1 MATQFGVSAE
11 YRASVKA
18 QTVVHFELNY
28 DAPAGTY
35 TIPVKAGTFVDYIA
49 TVVTTAFNATSPSL
63 KVGDGSD
70 DDGFGDNTDIALAT
84 AATATTPAIKL
95 SRNSSNPYANGK
107 YYAADD
113 TIDFVFDPG
122 TSGTAGVL
130 KGFVV
135 MSNVKNDGL
144 AA

>member
-18 QTVVHFELNY
+18 PTIVHFELNY

-35 TIPVKAGTFVDYIA
+35 TIPVKAGTFVHSVA
-49 TVVTTAFNATSPSL
+49 TVVTTAFNATTPAL
-63 KVGDGSD
+63 KCGDGVD
-70 DDGFGDNTDIALAT
+70 DDGYQDSTDIALAT
-84 AATATTPAIKL
+84 AATGAVPAIKL

-107 YYAADD
+107 YYTADD
-113 TIDFVFDPG
+113 TIDFIWSPG
-122 TSGTAGVL
+122 TSGTTGVL
-130 KGFVV
+130 KGYVI
-135 MSNVKNDGL
+135 MSSVLNDGL